1 MKSLLLTSV
10 ICLGTTIC
18 LFSCGFCIS
27 DKQNLPSVIFEIVD
41 EASPGTVIGNIPQKL
56 WPDTSTSFS
65 LILTTSSKFQR
76 FNEYFSVTKNG
87 TLIVEKLVDRDNVNE
102 VCGPLDCCQAPI
114 CWIDAFVM
122 FLVDKTSSAASILS
136 LDSFANNRP
145 SARLLLRIVDVNDNP
160 PRFLVDANDHAGF
173 TISIQEGGKVAMETL
188 PSAVDLD
195 SIGNGIL
202 EYRLASADHRQ
213 GDTDVFKLTYQ
224 KPIFPSFNSSVG
236 GSENENG
243 KKLWKPS
250 SPILVQLRDLDYE
263 KLEDRRF
270 NLLVTAIDG
279 GFPALTGTLSVTV
292 NLIDINDNAPV
303 FLNTNSS
310 VLNLLEN
317 TTYSPNPIHQFL
329 ATDADSDENAHITY
343 SLSPLNDIRI
353 FEKFSV
359 DAVTGSLYL
368 TSPLDFEVYSE
379 RKLFVIVVAS
389 DRGSPRRSGTTTL
402 TIITQDVND
411 NLPTIIVQENV
422 TVIEGLNYSKPVL
435 RFYVKDEDLV
445 SKDKVSCRAAAYK
458 PKDAELVAGRAL
470 LRLQE
475 VTANAYFLFTSGI
488 FDYEETPRA
497 SLEIVCRD
505 NVANIASLGGNQN
518 ASETVIRI
526 TVAIGDAND
535 NYPEFGFSEFVTRI
549 PEHATARTIVANL
562 TARDADT
569 GINARIT
576 YSLTQASAQT
586 LGAHPSCDLLEAL
599 RIDSATGLITVA
611 DGFCLDRE
619 STSEVSV
626 FVVAEDG
633 GGLSTSVKL
642 RIKLVDINDNAPL
655 FEGPSIFTIRENFPE
670 GFTIGLI
677 KCSDAD
683 QNGNAVIQ
691 LQLSAN
697 NSRQVLESFDLVSI
711 DEGSKTSRSAKKGV
725 VTGKNE
731 VTAFLV
737 SLTSFDREL
746 MESFAVELVATD
758 VGDPPLQTR
767 KTVYI
772 NVLDENDNAPVA
784 RFPLPGTTIGY
795 HPKVHANSP
804 PGFEVCKLRATDPD
818 KGENGSVTYEL
829 QAHTNGSR
837 YFSLDRRSGRLS
849 TAWGKSRRG
858 ADFDSTVPIPG
869 VYSLQVLIYDSGVRP
884 IKVSWEFFVLVSPRS
899 PHFDSVTVSP
909 LEIVESAQNQI
920 NRTTMHHKMSQMAGV
935 MSLFAVVIL
944 LVLIVS
950 CVCMVRLVHKNKTK
964 PRPPS
969 PGAKENSSHA
979 TVFCPSSLGMIYTR
993 SHMVLPE
1000 STVGGICT
1008 FSTMHPLKYEFG
1020 EQESWHLQG
1029 HEPCEGDCSLLEA
1042 QERLLSTPTAKDFYR
1057 PMQFESEMGNR
1068 SCYSPMYPQFS
1079 L

>member
-1 MKSLLLTSV
+1 M
-10 ICLGTTIC
+10 GTIIY
-18 LFSCGFCIS
+18 LVNCGYCSS

-41 EASPGTVIGNIPQKL
+41 EAQPGTVIGNIPQTL

-102 VCGPLDCCQAPI
+102 VCGPLDCCQAPL

-122 FLVDKTSSAASILS
+122 FLVDKTSSTASILS

-145 SARLLLRIVDVNDNP
+145 SARLLIRIVDVNDNP

-202 EYRLASADHRQ
+202 EYRLASVDPRQ
-213 GDTDVFKLTYQ
+213 GGVDVFKLTYQ
-224 KPIFPSFNSSVG
+224 KPIIPSSNSSLG
-236 GSENENG
+236 GTEDDNG
-243 KKLWKPS
+243 RKLWKPS
-250 SPILVQLRDLDYE
+250 SPILMQLRDLDYE

-270 NLLVTAIDG
+270 DLLVTAIDG

-310 VLNLLEN
+310 ALNLLEN
-317 TTYSPNPIHQFL
+317 TTYSPNPIHQFV
-329 ATDADSDENAHITY
+329 ATDADSDENAHISY

-368 TSPLDFEVYSE
+368 TSALDFEVYSE

-402 TIITQDVND
+402 TVVTQDVND

-422 TVIEGLNYSKPVL
+422 TVIEGMNYSKPVL

-445 SKDKVSCRAAAYK
+445 SKDKVSCRAATYT
-458 PKDAELVAGRAL
+458 PKDAEMVAGRAL

-475 VTANAYFLFTSGI
+475 VTTNAYFLFTSGI

-497 SLEIVCRD
+497 SLEIVCID
-505 NVANIASLGGNQN
+505 NVTNIASFDGDQKV
-518 ASETVIRI
+518 SETVIRI
-526 TVAIGDAND
+526 TIAIGDAND

-549 PEHATARTIVANL
+549 PEHAITRTIVANL

-576 YSLTQASAQT
+576 YSLMKASVQT
-586 LGAHPSCDLLEAL
+586 SGAHPACDVLEAL
-599 RIDSATGLITVA
+599 RIDSVTGLITVA

-619 STSEVSV
+619 RTNEVSV

-642 RIKLVDINDNAPL
+642 RIKLTDINDNAPL
-655 FEGPSIFTIRENFPE
+655 FEGQSLFAIRENFPE
-670 GFTIGLI
+670 GFTVGLI
-677 KCSDAD
+677 RFTDAD

-697 NSRQVLESFDLVSI
+697 NTRQVLESFDLVPK
-711 DEGSKTSRSAKKGV
+711 DEGLKSSRSTKKGV

-731 VTAFLV
+731 VSAFLI

-758 VGDPPLQTR
+758 MGDPPLQTR
-767 KTVYI
+767 KTVYV

-795 HPKVHANSP
+795 HPKVHTNSP
-804 PGFEVCKLRATDPD
+804 SGFEVCKLRATDPD
-818 KGENGSVTYEL
+818 KGENGTVIYDL
-829 QAHTNGSR
+829 QTHTNGSR
-837 YFSLDRRSGRLS
+837 YFSLDRHSGRLS
-849 TAWGKSRRG
+849 TTWGRRRRS
-858 ADFDSTVPIPG
+858 ADFDSTPPTSGI
-869 VYSLQVLIYDSGVRP
+869 YCLQVLIYDSGVRA
-884 IKVSWEFFVLVSPRS
+884 IKVPWEFFVLVSPRS
-899 PHFDSVTVSP
+899 PLFDTVTSSP
-909 LEIVESAQNQI
+909 PELVESTEDLG
-920 NRTTMHHKMSQMAGV
+920 NRTTMHQKMSQMTGV
-935 MSLFAVVIL
+935 LSLFAVVIL

-950 CVCMVRLVHKNKTK
+950 CVCMVRLAQRSKTK
-964 PRPPS
+964 PQPPS

-979 TVFCPSSLGMIYTR
+979 TVFCPSSLGMVYTR
-993 SHMVLPE
+993 SHMTLPE

-1008 FSTMHPLKYEFG
+1008 FSTMQPLKYGYG
-1020 EQESWHLQG
+1020 EQESWNLHS
-1029 HEPCEGDCSLLEA
+1029 HEGDCSFLEA
-1042 QERLLSTPTAKDFYR
+1042 QERLLPTPSAKELYR
-1057 PMQFESEMGNR
+1057 PMQFESKMGNR
-1068 SCYSPMYPQFS
+1068 ACYSPMYPQFS